1 MLHRVVKTG
10 SGAASEA
17 GQVHDNPRKAS
28 RKKSLPSTKDAI
40 LDAAEDLLTRR
51 SYNAFSYQHIA
62 VQLGIR
68 NAAIHYHFPSKGD
81 LGTALIKRYRQRF
94 QEWVVETEAAHG
106 DDPWTMLQGY
116 FQICQDYLEADGK
129 ACPSG
134 VLGIE
139 YEAIPDTM
147 RSETREMLK
156 EIYEWL
162 ISVLQRG
169 RDNGRLRFCGSV
181 EGKAIQLGCSLQ
193 GALQIARCTDASR
206 FHQVVE
212 QLEADLK
219 PC

>member
-1 MLHRVVKTG
+1 MLNRAVKLPVTS
-10 SGAASEA
+10 SGK
-17 GQVHDNPRKAS
+17 QKTDS
-28 RKKSLPSTKDAI
+28 RNTKEAI
-40 LDAAEDLLTRR
+40 LNAAEDLLTRR
-51 SYNAFSYQHIA
+51 SYNAFSYQHIS

-94 QEWVVETEAAHG
+94 KDWIADMESRHA
-106 DDPWTMLQGY
+106 DDPWALLEGY
-116 FQICQDYLEADGK
+116 FDIYREYLHAEGR

-139 YEAIPDTM
+139 FEAIPDDM
-147 RSETREMLK
+147 RAETRLMLA

-162 ISVLQRG
+162 ISVLKRG
-169 RDNGRLRFCGSV
+169 RDSGRLRYCGTP

-193 GALQIARCTDASR
+193 GALQIARCTDANR

-212 QLEADLK
+212 QIETDLK